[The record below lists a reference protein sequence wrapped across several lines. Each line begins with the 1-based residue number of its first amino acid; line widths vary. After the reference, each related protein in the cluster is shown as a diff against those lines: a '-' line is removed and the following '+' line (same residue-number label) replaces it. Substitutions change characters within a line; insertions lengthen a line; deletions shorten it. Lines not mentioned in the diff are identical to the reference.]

1 MKTKELLL
9 VILLYVIVA
18 IATYFAYLHL
28 FKKDNG
34 NGDDNVENFNPK
46 VIILDEPT
54 VDLNELSVNG
64 LNEIISVGD
73 SVQCVGKATLRSSAQ
88 INDGLIDNIVKDDAR
103 GQLGKVL
110 DRIVDSEGNVW
121 CKVDLINPV
130 SEWLITYDE
139 VYVLENQITKL

>member
-9 VILLYVIVA
+9 VILLYAIVA

-34 NGDDNVENFNPK
+34 NGDDNGD
-46 VIILDEPT
+46 DEPGT
-54 VDLNELSVNG
+54 KHQTG